1 MKDQLSPHTDLETRA
16 VVDQAIDSLGNLRG
30 LMCLDDPGVQL
41 HLIAS
46 LSLQMHA
53 SLTAAVLKARRH
65 RYAWTEIAALL
76 GVSPEVARRRFRE
89 AEPVDTR

>member
-1 MKDQLSPHTDLETRA
+1 MNDHLSPHNDHETRA
-16 VVDQAIDSLGNLRG
+16 IVDQAIDSLGNLRG

-53 SLTAAVLKARRH
+53 SLTTAVLKSRTH
-65 RYAWTEIAALL
+65 GYAWTEIAALL